1 MKKKSASQSAFFNLR
16 VLIGLFFI
24 MAGVFL
30 ALLGFGTFSNA
41 SAQAQDQK
49 PTQEQIGPTTVFH
62 ALRSDLSRPLSEQ
75 PLEWPP
81 RAKMRPEHEAN
92 LNPKIPHKHVDG
104 LDSVIQRF
112 VQSLITAPS
121 IPGPILTWA
130 GIPFPGVGCNCAPP
144 DTNGDVGKTQ
154 YVQTVNMG
162 VQVFNKTTGAS
173 VFGPVAIRSLWAGF
187 GGVCETAG
195 SGDPVV
201 VYDSLADRWVVSQM
215 AVPGGAGVPQDE
227 CIAVSQS
234 GNATGAWYRYQFHL
248 TGNYLDYPKFGV
260 WPDGY
265 YMSANIFNTS
275 GTAFLGPQAF
285 VFNRAKMLV
294 GDPSATSQTPGITG
308 GATEETFLPAD
319 LDGILPPPAGAANP
333 FVEWPSGSP
342 LVYKIYKFHVNFTN
356 PANTTFTLFASPS
369 AAAFTALCPTTRSC
383 VPQLGTADRLDAI
396 ADRLMFRNAYRN
408 INGGTL
414 VNNYTVSANAVAG
427 IRWFELRNVNS
438 GPITAPFQE
447 STYQP
452 DPTWRWMGSVAQDNQ
467 GNLALGFSA
476 SSSTI
481 NPQIRYAGRLASDSL
496 NVLSGEQHLFDG
508 TGSQTDTSNRWGDYS
523 DITVDPVN
531 DCTFYYT
538 TEYYETTSQF
548 NWRTRI
554 GSFKFAQCTAPA
566 KGTAH
571 FVVTVCDGGAA
582 LANASVS
589 IDGRPYGATIANGT
603 YDAALAPGN
612 HTYSISKPTFG
623 TVSGSFSITNSTTTN
638 VPVCLRGTPAIVAN
652 GTTLVNERC
661 APANG
666 VIDPGETVTVTFR
679 LKNNGGASTTNLV
692 ATLQASGGLTRIT
705 TSQNYGVIAVGA
717 TVGKDFSF
725 IANGAC
731 GGTITATFQ
740 LQDGAKNL
748 GTVFFTFTLGKQV
761 VLLSKNFDG
770 VTPPALPA
778 GWVATNAQGP
788 APLWVTSN
796 TGVPSPPADSLP
808 NAAFVDDPAVIS
820 DKLLDSPTIAIF
832 PSGGAQ
838 LTFRQNRD
846 LESTFDGGV
855 LEISIGGGAF
865 QDILAA
871 GGSFATNGYNATI
884 SSSFGSPIAG
894 RQAWSGVS
902 GGFITSTANLPA
914 AAAGQNIVLRW
925 RMCSDNSVSHTGW
938 RVDNVTVSGGYV
950 CCTSPAE
957 AISTPT
963 TPSGPASGSAG
974 TNYTYSTGG
983 STSNLGHPVQYR
995 FDWGDGSA
1003 PVWLPV
1009 GTTSAQHSWTSPGTY
1024 LVKSRARCS
1033 IHTTIASNFSNTFS
1047 VTITP

>member
-16 VLIGLFFI
+16 MLIGFVLFS
-24 MAGVFL
+24 AGVFL
-30 ALLGFGTFSNA
+30 ALLGFGTLSNA
-41 SAQAQDQK
+41 SAQAPAQK
-49 PTQEQIGPTTVFH
+49 PTQEQIGLTTVFH
-62 ALRSDLSRPLSEQ
+62 TLHSDLSRPLREQ

-81 RAKMRPEHEAN
+81 REKMESEHEAN

-104 LDSVIQRF
+104 LDPVIQSSFLDR
-112 VQSLITAPS
+112 LMTAPS

-130 GIPFPGVGCNCAPP
+130 GIPFPGVVCNCAPP

-154 YVQTVNMG
+154 YVQIVNEG
-162 VQVFNKTTGAS
+162 VQVFNKSTGAS
-173 VFGPVAIRSLWAGF
+173 QFGPVAIRSLWAGF

-201 VYDSLADRWVVSQM
+201 VYDSLADRWVVSQF
-215 AVPGGAGVPQDE
+215 AVPSGAAVPQDE
-227 CIAVSQS
+227 CIAVSRS
-234 GNATGAWYRYQFHL
+234 GDARGAYYRYQFHL
-248 TGNYLDYPKFGV
+248 TGNFLDYPKLGV

-285 VFNRAKMLV
+285 VFDRAKMLV
-294 GDPSATSQTPGITG
+294 GNPSATSQTLGITG
-308 GATEETFLPAD
+308 GANEETFLPAD
-319 LDGILPPPAGAANP
+319 LDGLRPPPVGAANP

-369 AAAFTALCPTTRSC
+369 AAAFTVLCPTTRSC
-383 VPQLGTADRLDAI
+383 VPQLGTTDRLDAI

-427 IRWFELRNVNS
+427 IRWFELRNVNT
-438 GPITAPFQE
+438 GPVTAPFQE

-452 DPTWRWMGSVAQDNQ
+452 DTTWRWMGSVAQDNQ

-476 SSSTI
+476 SSSLI
-481 NPQIRYAGRLASDSL
+481 NPQIRYAGRLVTDPL

-508 TGSQTDTSNRWGDYS
+508 TGSQTDTVNRWGDYS
-523 DITVDPVN
+523 DITVDPVD
-531 DCTFYYT
+531 DCKFYYT
-538 TEYYETTSQF
+538 TEYYDTTSSF

-571 FVVTVCDGGAA
+571 FIVTVCGGGAT

-612 HTYSISKPTFG
+612 HTYSVSKPTFG
-623 TVSGSFSITNSTTTN
+623 TVSGNFSITNGTTTN
-638 VPVCLRGTPAIVAN
+638 VPVCLQGTPVIVAHS
-652 GTTLVNERC
+652 TTLVNERC
-661 APANG
+661 APPNG

-679 LKNNGGASTTNLV
+679 LKNNGGASTNNLV
-692 ATLQASGGLTRIT
+692 ATLRTSGGITPIT

-717 TVGKDFSF
+717 TVGRNFSF

-731 GGTITATFQ
+731 GGTITATLQ
-740 LQDGAKNL
+740 LQDGARNL
-748 GTVFFTFTLGKQV
+748 GTVSFTFTLGRRVV
-761 VLLSKNFDG
+761 VLSTNFDG

-778 GWVATNAQGP
+778 GWVATQGANAGGF
-788 APLWVTSN
+788 PLWVTSN
-796 TGVPSPPADSLP
+796 SGVPTPVADTPPNSVFTTDP
-808 NAAFVDDPAVIS
+808 NNVLDNR
-820 DKLLDSPTIAIF
+820 LDSSMVTYTGP
-832 PSGGAQ
+832 AQ
-838 LTFRQNRD
+838 LTFRHNFD
-846 LESTFDGGV
+846 LEQQDANIAFDAGV
-855 LEISIGGGAF
+855 LEISFNNGATF
-865 QDILAA
+865 TDIITA
-871 GGSFATNGYNATI
+871 GGSFVAGGYNHTGI
-884 SSSFGSPIAG
+884 STAFQNPLLPSRPN
-894 RQAWSGVS
+894 WSGVS
-902 GGFITSTANLPA
+902 GGFITTTVNLPA
-914 AAAGQNIVLRW
+914 AGIGQQVKLRW
-925 RMCSDNSVSHTGW
+925 RMGSDNSVSHTGW

-950 CCTSPAE
+950 CCTSAAE

-963 TPSGPASGSAG
+963 TPSGPASGSPG

-983 STSNLGHPVQYR
+983 STSNLGHPVQ
-995 FDWGDGSA
+995 
-1003 PVWLPV
+1003 
-1009 GTTSAQHSWTSPGTY
+1009 
-1024 LVKSRARCS
+1024 
-1033 IHTTIASNFSNTFS
+1033 
-1047 VTITP
+1047 